1 MGGSLLLYHSPAR
14 PFDHECPPFN
24 HFARFSSRG
33 RLQNCRRRFG
43 SEQWAATRSARTSRG
58 FYFSSL
64 SGIPIAARARDKW
77 RPDALRRISHDRLVS
92 VENNFYN
99 KETVTRVSRCQTM
112 VGSRDTTL
120 ENTSRA
126 NCPNTNSLS
135 TAVIRDGING
145 RDCNGVRL
153 IIAENCLL
161 DPTAVDAI
169 TPERRFC
176 RTREKKQRKKE
187 REREREISSR
197 SRNDAR
203 DKSTAI
209 NLSWIPFRV
218 VRASQPASTRQLGRV
233 YCLVRSRQWPFTR
246 CNYVRPGG
254 RSSNPQT
261 KIDPVRNDPQL
272 RKLLQPP
279 YFYFSPP
286 TALPLHPR
294 SLASRASRAY
304 RPEMSSGLQ
313 VRRLASIITWSI
325 R

>member
-1 MGGSLLLYHSPAR
+1 M
-14 PFDHECPPFN
+14 
-24 HFARFSSRG
+24 
-33 RLQNCRRRFG
+33 
-43 SEQWAATRSARTSRG
+43 RSARTSRG
-58 FYFSSL
+58 FYFSRL
-64 SGIPIAARARDKW
+64 SGIPIAARSRDKW
-77 RPDALRRISHDRLVS
+77 RPDALRRISRDHLV
-92 VENNFYN
+92 EHNFYN
-99 KETVTRVSRCQTM
+99 EETVTSVSRCQTV

-126 NCPNTNSLS
+126 NCPNTNSLNC
-135 TAVIRDGING
+135 RDPWRDQWTGLQRSKINYRWKLSSRPDG
-145 RDCNGVRL
+145 CRRDHSG
-153 IIAENCLL
+153 
-161 DPTAVDAI
+161 
-169 TPERRFC
+169 TPFLPNERK
-176 RTREKKQRKKE
+176 KKQREK
-187 REREREISSR
+187 EREREISSR

-218 VRASQPASTRQLGRV
+218 VRASQPASTRRLGRV
-233 YCLVRSRQWPFTR
+233 YCSVRGRQWPFTR

-254 RSSNPQT
+254 RSSNPRT

-272 RKLLQPP
+272 RILQPP

-313 VRRLASIITWSI
+313 VRRLRLDNYVIDTLNTRGPIM
-325 R
+325 

>member
-1 MGGSLLLYHSPAR
+1 
-14 PFDHECPPFN
+14 
-24 HFARFSSRG
+24 
-33 RLQNCRRRFG
+33 
-43 SEQWAATRSARTSRG
+43 
-58 FYFSSL
+58 
-64 SGIPIAARARDKW
+64 
-77 RPDALRRISHDRLVS
+77 
-92 VENNFYN
+92 
-99 KETVTRVSRCQTM
+99 
-112 VGSRDTTL
+112 
-120 ENTSRA
+120 
-126 NCPNTNSLS
+126 
-135 TAVIRDGING
+135 VIRDGING

-153 IIAENCLL
+153 IIVENCLL

-169 TPERRFC
+169 TSERRFC
-176 RTREKKQRKKE
+176 RTARGKKNKEKK
-187 REREREISSR
+187 REREISSR
-197 SRNDAR
+197 SRNDVR

-218 VRASQPASTRQLGRV
+218 VRASQSASTRRLGRV
-233 YCLVRSRQWPFTR
+233 YCSVRGRQWPFTR

-254 RSSNPQT
+254 RSSNPRT

-272 RKLLQPP
+272 RTLQPP